1 MAEDWVGPL
10 SAEQAI
16 RVRQWSVALP
26 DTQPAWWQYRRHR
39 HQELLALMRLRRP
52 AGEVTQA
59 LRAMFV
65 TPEQSAP
72 RAYLDSVKDL
82 RIGLTAMLLGID
94 RMLTPIQRVKAVA
107 TLQKFI
113 DDIHGLRVG

>member
-1 MAEDWVGPL
+1 
-10 SAEQAI
+10 
-16 RVRQWSVALP
+16 
-26 DTQPAWWQYRRHR
+26 
-39 HQELLALMRLRRP
+39 
-52 AGEVTQA
+52 
-59 LRAMFV
+59 MFV